1 MGAVPS
7 QTGTSVALSHE
18 GKIACTTSTETVP
31 SFTCPEVACPG
42 FNLFS
47 AILNAKLA
55 LLSQLRIPPCETQY
69 QLTSSVRTPLSNWQR
84 RRKLDNLPTCIAWPS
99 WYYASRPTRRQQDFQ
114 PQRREPHNSGP
125 LPQISSLR
133 AELVANLLPIVLA
146 ACATE
151 YTHRCLVASC
161 TCFFCGP
168 GVFGTSPDDSSWRQR
183 LDLRT

>member
-1 MGAVPS
+1 VRYSLGAYRTIGGHEGHEGGHRRHGAVPS
-7 QTGTSVALSHE
+7 QTGTSVALSRE
-18 GKIACTTSTETVP
+18 GRIACTTSTETVP

-69 QLTSSVRTPLSNWQR
+69 HLTSSVRSPLSNWQR

-99 WYYASRPTRRQQDFQ
+99 WYHASRPTRRQQDFQ

-125 LPQISSLR
+125 LPQISPYTPS
-133 AELVANLLPIVLA
+133 LLPI
-146 ACATE
+146 
-151 YTHRCLVASC
+151 
-161 TCFFCGP
+161 FCQL
-168 GVFGTSPDDSSWRQR
+168 S
-183 LDLRT
+183 